1 MGESELWYTKYRP
14 HTLDAFVWKDAKT
27 KKKLT
32 DWVEGEKIPH
42 LILSGPYGTGKTSF
56 AMLMA
61 EVMGLESSD
70 YLFVNA
76 SLNTGV
82 DTIRTDIIGFCEN
95 AGWSGQRLV
104 VLDEAD
110 RLSASAQDSLKGV
123 MDTYGDTTRFIFTSN
138 HIHRMT
144 GALKSRART
153 VMFDVMD
160 SESFITKLSEIGIAE
175 GVLDLDDDGQ
185 FAVLEDILDK
195 TYPDLRKGIDLL
207 QDCVVDGAIAPLS
220 KTSEAESPW
229 EDIVTNALTSDSG
242 VIPLR
247 DMLAS
252 IPVSEMEKIYRWL
265 YENIPGIYADQDADR
280 GNVAVLKIAEYLDMN
295 SRSAF
300 PDITLAALII
310 ELSRL

>member
-1 MGESELWYTKYRP
+1 MGESALWYTKYRP
-14 HTLDAFVWKDAKT
+14 HTLDEFVWKDEDT

-32 DWVEGEKIPH
+32 KWITGAEIPH

-56 AMLMA
+56 ARMVA
-61 EVMGLESSD
+61 EVMGLEASD

-123 MDTYGDTTRFIFTSN
+123 MDTYGESTRFIFTSN

-153 VMFDVMD
+153 IMFDVMD
-160 SESFITKLSEIGIAE
+160 SDSFITKLGEIGLAE
-175 GVLDLDDDGQ
+175 GVLDLDNEVQ
-185 FAVLEDILDK
+185 VSVLEDILDK
-195 TYPDLRKGIDLL
+195 TYPDLRKAIDLL
-207 QDCVVDGAIAPLS
+207 QDCVVGGVVTPLS
-220 KTSEAESPW
+220 KTSEAETPW
-229 EDIVTNALTSDSG
+229 EDVVVGALTSETG

-252 IPVSEMEKIYRWL
+252 IPVGEMEKIYRYL
-265 YENIPGIYADQDADR
+265 YENIPAIFADDDPEK
-280 GNVAVLKIAEYLDMN
+280 GNKAVLRIAEYLDMN